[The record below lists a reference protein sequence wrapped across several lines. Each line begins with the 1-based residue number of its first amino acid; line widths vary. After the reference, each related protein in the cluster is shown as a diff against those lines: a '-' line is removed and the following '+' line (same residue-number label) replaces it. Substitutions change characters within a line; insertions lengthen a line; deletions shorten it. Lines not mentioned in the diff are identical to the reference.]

1 MSSYVP
7 MSQLLRRR
15 NLLVL
20 TAVLLVVFLLSQIFG
35 PRPSNRRDWM
45 PDQARLPRVELEGRR
60 VRVHNLRNA
69 SYRSTSD
76 YDVAWEER
84 TYDLDRLRSA
94 WFAVE
99 PFAGWKGPAHT
110 LMSFGFDGLEEEDDD
125 YLAVSVEIR
134 KERGEE
140 FSPWK
145 GLVRQYELMYV
156 LGDERDLI
164 GLRTNHRRDRVYLY
178 PVRAPR
184 ERLEQMLVGMLRR
197 ANHLAGE
204 PEFYNT
210 LTNTCTTNIVR
221 HVNELVPGRV
231 PWSYKVLLPG
241 YSDELA
247 YDLGLIDTD
256 LPFEEAQRR
265 FRIDQKAQRLGIR
278 EDFSAAIRQGL

>member
-1 MSSYVP
+1 MSRLS
-7 MSQLLRRR
+7 RR
-15 NLLVL
+15 NLLTG
-20 TAVLLVVFLLSQIFG
+20 TAVVLLLFLLPQALG
-35 PRPSNRRDWM
+35 PRPSNHRDWM
-45 PDQARLPRVELEGRR
+45 PDQARLPRIEIDGRR
-60 VRVHNLRNA
+60 LRVHDLRHA
-69 SYRSTSD
+69 RYRSTSD

-84 TYDLDRLRSA
+84 TYHLDRLRTA
-94 WFAVE
+94 WFVVE
-99 PFAGWKGPAHT
+99 PFAGWRGPAHT

-145 GLVRQYELMYV
+145 GLVRQYEVMYV

-184 ERLEQMLVGMLRR
+184 ERLEQMLLGMLRR
-197 ANHLAGE
+197 ANRLREE

-221 HVNELVPGRV
+221 HVNELIPGRV

-256 LPFEEAQRR
+256 LPFAEAQRR
-265 FRIDQKAQRLGIR
+265 FRIDRKAQRIGDR

>member
-1 MSSYVP
+1 MAMSRSP
-7 MSQLLRRR
+7 RRI
-15 NLLVL
+15 LFVG
-20 TAVLLVVFLLSQIFG
+20 TAVLLVVFLLSQVLG
-35 PRPSNRRDWM
+35 PRPSNHRDWM
-45 PDQARLPRVELEGRR
+45 PDQERLPRIELEGRR
-60 VRVHNLRNA
+60 VRVHNLRHA
-69 SYRSTSD
+69 HYRSTSD

-84 TYDLDRLRSA
+84 TYDPDRLRSA

-99 PFAGWKGPAHT
+99 PFAGWKGRAHT
-110 LMSFGFDGLEEEDDD
+110 LMSFGFEGND

-134 KERGEE
+134 KEKGEE

-145 GLVRQYELMYV
+145 GLVRQYEIMYV

-164 GLRTNHRRDRVYLY
+164 QLRTNHRRDRVYLY

-184 ERLEQMLVGMLRR
+184 ERIEQMLVGMLRR
-197 ANHLAGE
+197 ANHLAEE

-210 LTNTCTTNIVR
+210 FTSSCTTNIVR

-231 PWSYKVLLPG
+231 PWSYKVVLPG

-256 LPFEEAQRR
+256 LPFEEAQRH
-265 FRIDQKAQRLGIR
+265 FRIDEKAQRFGDGEGFSAIIR
-278 EDFSAAIRQGL
+278 EGI

>member
-1 MSSYVP
+1 MSRLP
-7 MSQLLRRR
+7 RRILFGGAAALL
-15 NLLVL
+15 LLLLLAQVL
-20 TAVLLVVFLLSQIFG
+20 G
-35 PRPSNRRDWM
+35 PRPSNHRDWM
-45 PDQARLPRVELEGRR
+45 PDQERLPRVEIEGRQ

-69 SYRSTSD
+69 RYRSTAD

-99 PFAGWKGPAHT
+99 PFADWKGPAHT
-110 LMSFGFDGLEEEDDD
+110 LMSFGFEEDD

-134 KERGEE
+134 KEVGEE
-140 FSPWK
+140 FSPWR

-178 PVRAPR
+178 PVRASR
-184 ERLEQMLVGMLRR
+184 ERIEQMLVSMLRR
-197 ANHLAGE
+197 ANALREE
-204 PEFYNT
+204 PEFYNS
-210 LTNTCTTNIVR
+210 LTSNCTTNIVS
-221 HVNELVPGRV
+221 HVNDLVPGRV
-231 PWSYKVLLPG
+231 LWSYKILLPG

-256 LPFEEAQRR
+256 LPFAEAQRR
-265 FRIDQKAQRLGIR
+265 FRIDEKAQGHGDG
-278 EDFSAAIRQGL
+278 EGFSAAIRN

>member
-1 MSSYVP
+1 M
-7 MSQLLRRR
+7 
-15 NLLVL
+15 
-20 TAVLLVVFLLSQIFG
+20 LLVVFLLSQVFG
-35 PRPSNRRDWM
+35 PRPSNHRDWM
-45 PDQARLPRVELEGRR
+45 PDQARLPRVELDGRR

-69 SYRSTSD
+69 RYRSTSD

-110 LMSFGFDGLEEEDDD
+110 LMSFGFEDDNF
-125 YLAVSVEIR
+125 LAISVEIR

-145 GLVRQYELMYV
+145 GLVRQYEIMYV

-184 ERLEQMLVGMLRR
+184 ERIEQMLVGMLRR
-197 ANHLAGE
+197 ANRLAEE

-210 LTNTCTTNIVR
+210 LTSSCTTNIVR

-231 PWSYKVLLPG
+231 PWSYKVVLPG

-256 LPFEEAQRR
+256 LPFAEAQRH
-265 FRIDQKAQRLGIR
+265 FRIDEKAQRFGDG
-278 EDFSAAIRQGL
+278 EGFSEKIRQGL

>member
-1 MSSYVP
+1 MSSYTS
-7 MSQLLRRR
+7 MSFVLRRV
-15 NLLVL
+15 LLIG
-20 TAVLLVVFLLSQIFG
+20 TAVLLVVFLLLQVFG
-35 PRPSNRRDWM
+35 PRPSNDRDWT
-45 PDQARLPRVELEGRR
+45 PDQARLPRIELDGRR
-60 VRVHNLRNA
+60 VRVQNLRHA
-69 SYRSTSD
+69 RYRSTSD

-84 TYDLDRLRSA
+84 TYDLDRLRTA

-99 PFAGWKGPAHT
+99 PFAGWQGLAHT
-110 LMSFGFDGLEEEDDD
+110 LMSFGFEGNDF
-125 YLAVSVEIR
+125 LAISVEIR
-134 KERGEE
+134 KEKGEE

-145 GLVRQYELMYV
+145 GLVRQYEIMYV

-184 ERLEQMLVGMLRR
+184 ERIEQMLVGMLRR
-197 ANHLAGE
+197 ANRLAEE

-210 LTNTCTTNIVR
+210 LTSSCTTNIVR

-256 LPFEEAQRR
+256 LPFEEARR
-265 FRIDQKAQRLGIR
+265 HFRIDEKAQRLGDR
-278 EDFSAAIRQGL
+278 EDFSAAIRHGL

>member
-1 MSSYVP
+1 MSSYASMP
-7 MSQLLRRR
+7 RMPRRILLYG
-15 NLLVL
+15 
-20 TAVLLVVFLLSQIFG
+20 TAVVLLLFLLWQIFG
-35 PRPSNRRDWM
+35 PRPSNHRDWT
-45 PDQARLPRVELEGRR
+45 PDQARLPRVEIEGRR
-60 VRVHNLRNA
+60 VRVEGVRHAR
-69 SYRSTSD
+69 YRSTSD

-94 WFAVE
+94 WFLVE
-99 PFAGWKGPAHT
+99 PFYDWRGPAHT
-110 LMSFGFDGLEEEDDD
+110 LMSFGFDGND
-125 YLAVSVEIR
+125 YLAVSVELR
-134 KERGEE
+134 KEKGEE

-145 GLVRQYELMYV
+145 GLFRQYELMYV

-184 ERLEQMLVGMLRR
+184 ERIEQMLVSMLRR
-197 ANHLAGE
+197 ANELREE

-210 LTNTCTTNIVR
+210 LTSSCTTNIVR
-221 HVNELVPGRV
+221 HVNELIPGRV

-247 YDLGLIDTD
+247 YDLGLIDTG

-265 FRIDQKAQRLGIR
+265 FRIDPKAQRIGIR
-278 EDFSAAIRQGL
+278 EDFSEEIRRGL